1 MDAFDRLKFLSS
13 QMHLEPA
20 EDANCPQLPDPG
32 NQKVFISQAVVPGG
46 RRINLLKSL
55 LTTACER
62 DCYYCPFRAGRNTR
76 RETFQPEEYARTF
89 MKLHEAGVV
98 EGAFISSGIINGG
111 LRTQDKL
118 LDTADILRNRLGYKG
133 YLHLKIMPGVEYAQ
147 VERAMQLADRVSV
160 NLEAPNSERL
170 SLLAPKKEFMEE
182 LIQPLRWV
190 AQIRRS
196 QPGHLGWNGN
206 WPSMVTQFVVG
217 GAGET
222 DLELLSTT
230 ERLYTKYN
238 LRRAYFSAFRPIHDT
253 PLEHLPAVSPQRE
266 HRLYQA
272 SFLLRDYA
280 FSLEDLPFDTAGDLP
295 VHTDPKRAW
304 ADIHLKENPVDIIR
318 ASREQLLRVPGIGP
332 VSAGAIL
339 SARRQGQIRDLGDL
353 GKLGVRTSRLAPF
366 ILLNGKRPAYQQSFW

>member
-1 MDAFDRLKFLSS
+1 MDTLERLAFLSS

-20 EDANCPQLPDPG
+20 EDANCPQLPDTG
-32 NQKVFISQAVVPGG
+32 NNKVFISQAVLPGG
-46 RRINLLKSL
+46 KRINLLKSL

-62 DCYYCPFRAGRNTR
+62 NCYYCPFRAGRNTR

-89 MKLHEAGVV
+89 MKLHQVGAV

-118 LDTADILRNRLGYKG
+118 LDTADILRSRLGFTG

-147 VERAMQLADRVSV
+147 VERAMQLADRVSI

-170 SLLAPKKEFMEE
+170 SLLAPRKDFMEE

-196 QPGHLGWNGN
+196 QPGSLGWNGR
-206 WPSMVTQFVVG
+206 WPSVVTQFVVG
-217 GAGET
+217 GAGES

-230 ERLYTKYN
+230 ERLYSRFN
-238 LRRAYFSAFRPIHDT
+238 LRRAYFSAFQPIHDT
-253 PLEHLPAVSPQRE
+253 PLEHLSPESPQRE

-280 FSLEDLPFDTAGDLP
+280 FNLEDLPFGPSGDLP

-304 ADIHLKENPVDIIR
+304 ADIHLKENPVEINR
-318 ASREQLLRVPGIGP
+318 ATREQLLRIPGIGP
-332 VSAGAIL
+332 VGAGMIL
-339 SARRQGQIRDLGDL
+339 TARRQGRIRNLGDL
-353 GKLGVRTSRLAPF
+353 GKLGLKTGRMAPF
-366 ILLNGKRPAYQQSFW
+366 ILLDGKRPAYQQSFW